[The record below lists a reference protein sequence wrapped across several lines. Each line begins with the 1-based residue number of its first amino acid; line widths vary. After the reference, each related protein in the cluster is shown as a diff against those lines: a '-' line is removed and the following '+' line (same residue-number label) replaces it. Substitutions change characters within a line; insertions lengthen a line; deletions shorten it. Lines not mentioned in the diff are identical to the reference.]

1 MLERVSV
8 AIETV
13 CLGLWAG
20 AMAAF
25 AFIVAPIAF
34 RTMPGM
40 DLFAALTGAVI
51 KGVGTFGS
59 VCGGLAIVAGALR
72 ASAAPA
78 RKLGLLRVGLVAIAL
93 GASAYQTN
101 AILPSMNAISA
112 QIHGP
117 IDSVPRADPRRAA
130 YDGEHKAS
138 TRVYG
143 TAFICVIGALALS
156 AFGRRAVG

>member
-1 MLERVSV
+1 MFERILI

-13 CLGLWAG
+13 TLGLWAG

-51 KGVGTFGS
+51 KGVGTFGNA
-59 VCGGLAIVAGALR
+59 CGALAIVAGAIR
-72 ASAAPA
+72 SSAAPA
-78 RKLGLLRVGLVAIAL
+78 RKLGLLRACLVAVAL
-93 GASAYQTN
+93 GASSYQTY
-101 AILPSMNAISA
+101 AILPRMNATAA
-112 QIHGP
+112 QIPGP
-117 IDSVPRADPRRAA
+117 IDSVPKTDPRRMA
-130 YDGEHKAS
+130 YDNEHKES

-143 TAFICVIGALALS
+143 TAFLCVVAALAL
-156 AFGRRAVG
+156 AGFGRKRAG